1 MILNLKVKISKI
13 YKKKC
18 RNRPTNG
25 EYRSKWKE
33 CGVNI
38 LQNRELGDWG
48 EKKAVR
54 YLKSK
59 GYQVIKTNYRCL
71 IGEIDIIAIDNNF
84 LVFVEVKTRRSI
96 AYGVPACAVNFDKQK
111 KIRKVARHYLKSN
124 MINKYQIRFDV
135 ISIIVKNNRGF
146 LKHIKNAF

>member
-1 MILNLKVKISKI
+1 M
-13 YKKKC
+13 
-18 RNRPTNG
+18 
-25 EYRSKWKE
+25 
-33 CGVNI
+33 
-38 LQNRELGDWG
+38 QNRELGDWG